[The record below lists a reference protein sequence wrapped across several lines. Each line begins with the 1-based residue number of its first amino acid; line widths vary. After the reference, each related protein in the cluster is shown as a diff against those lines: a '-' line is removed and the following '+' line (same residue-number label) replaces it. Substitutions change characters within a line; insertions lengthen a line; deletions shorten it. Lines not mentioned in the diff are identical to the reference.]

1 MCSYEY
7 CKIFKNIYFYRI
19 PPVAA
24 SVLETL
30 KTETL
35 FGLKLSTGK
44 RPSTRNLFTCA
55 RDMEL
60 DQSLTCHLN
69 FLKI

>member
-1 MCSYEY
+1 MHSYEY
-7 CKIFKNIYFYRI
+7 CNIFKNIYFYRI

-30 KTETL
+30 KIETL

-44 RPSTRNLFTCA
+44 RPFAKKLLTCV

-60 DQSLTCHLN
+60 GQ
-69 FLKI
+69 

>member
-1 MCSYEY
+1 MYSYEY

-30 KTETL
+30 KIETL

-44 RPSTRNLFTCA
+44 RLSAKNLFICV

-60 DQSLTCHLN
+60 GQ
-69 FLKI
+69 

>member
-1 MCSYEY
+1 MYSYEY

-30 KTETL
+30 KIETL

-44 RPSTRNLFTCA
+44 RLSAKNLFTCV

-60 DQSLTCHLN
+60 DQ
-69 FLKI
+69 

>member
-1 MCSYEY
+1 MTPTQVYFYEF
-7 CKIFKNIYFYRI
+7 CQIFKNIYFYRI

-30 KTETL
+30 KIETL

-44 RPSTRNLFTCA
+44 RPSTKNLFTCT
-55 RDMEL
+55 RDMEFG
-60 DQSLTCHLN
+60 Q
-69 FLKI
+69 